1 MRPRVRQTSVAGSK
15 RDVDVNT
22 EMTKFLISALKWCLI
37 SKKPVDIPGTFL
49 TMLWL
54 LKRLSWSRDV
64 ISTWIGSK
72 QSNKLGCTL
81 TMSWCRNCRWLE
93 WEGLGDLRWY
103 VFTRSCLKTRFQLD
117 PKNAQNETYALTFSW
132 LRLYRL
138 LRHWATLE
146 VAGCLPEDIL
156 EWQTISMN
164 LDLCAACHFERLA
177 LPSSSLPKV
186 FSNSLWYLQFEY
198 VLKFHKTS

>member
-117 PKNAQNETYALTFSW
+117 PKKCTKWNLRFDIFVIALVSPLATLGNTWSSRLSPRRHSRMTDYFNE
-132 LRLYRL
+132 LRLVRRL
-138 LRHWATLE
+138 PFWETCTPKQLTSESIFEL
-146 VAGCLPEDIL
+146 LMIS
-156 EWQTISMN
+156 TIWI
-164 LDLCAACHFERLA
+164 CA
-177 LPSSSLPKV
+177 
-186 FSNSLWYLQFEY
+186 
-198 VLKFHKTS
+198 